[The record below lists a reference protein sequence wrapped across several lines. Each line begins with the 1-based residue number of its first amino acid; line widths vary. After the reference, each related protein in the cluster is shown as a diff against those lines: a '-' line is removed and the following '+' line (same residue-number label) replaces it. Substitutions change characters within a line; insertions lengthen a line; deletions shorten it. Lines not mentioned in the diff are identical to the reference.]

1 MNQHPAAIRST
12 VIWNVSSTIHA
23 FKLVITKLLISVV
36 IVLVLSALLGP
47 NIDIS
52 VVAVTTAVAGAAI
65 DDELAVAFGRV
76 FGVGE

>member
-1 MNQHPAAIRST
+1 M
-12 VIWNVSSTIHA
+12 VIWNASNTIHA
-23 FKLVITKLLISVV
+23 LKLAVTKSLIFVL

-52 VVAVTTAVAGAAI
+52 VVAATTAVAGADI

-76 FGVGE
+76 VGAGE

>member
-1 MNQHPAAIRST
+1 M
-12 VIWNVSSTIHA
+12 
-23 FKLVITKLLISVV
+23 KLLISVV

-52 VVAVTTAVAGAAI
+52 VVAVTTVVAGAAI